1 MESVSE
7 PENHPSPRISFTCTD
22 AEGSVLAARDQDRPY
37 YAASTMKVAVLL
49 AALRQVASGS
59 LDLAAP
65 VVATATFTGHGAA
78 FTLDGDHLDEQFPVA
93 GTELTVAEV
102 LTPMI
107 TRSTNE
113 ATNLA
118 MQLVGLDAIGQVVSD
133 LGLAST
139 RIERLIGDVDARE
152 AGLTNEVSSRDLTTL
167 TRALLTDRF
176 GLGAELTAFAT
187 GLLEAQE
194 LPIIGAV
201 LPAGVRW
208 GSKSGWIDGIRHDL
222 AFAGEP
228 GAELHLA
235 VCTEGLDQQ
244 TADQAIGALAQALLV
259 PRLAG

>member
-1 MESVSE
+1 MSQ
-7 PENHPSPRISFTCTD
+7 PAAQNSPHISFTCTD
-22 AEGSVLAARDQDRPY
+22 SDGTVIAARDGSRPY

-49 AALRQVASGS
+49 TALRQAAAGT
-59 LDLAAP
+59 LDLSAP

-78 FTLDGDHLDEQFPVA
+78 FTLDGDHLDEQFPAA
-93 GTELTVAEV
+93 GTELTVAQV

-118 MQLVGLDAIGQVVSD
+118 IQLVGLDAIGKVIAD
-133 LGLAST
+133 LGLTTT

-152 AGLTNEVSSRDLTTL
+152 AGLTNEVCSLDLTTL
-167 TRALLTDRF
+167 TRALLADRL
-176 GLGAELTAFAT
+176 GVGAELTTFGT

-194 LPIIGAV
+194 LPIIGAA
-201 LPAGVRW
+201 LPEGTRW

-228 GAELHLA
+228 GEELHLA
-235 VCTEGLDQQ
+235 VCTEGLDQAS
-244 TADQAIGALAQALLV
+244 ADQAIEALAQALLV
-259 PRLAG
+259 PRL